1 MLIKHNH
8 KVQFAVTLGMQIK
21 PLRESNQGMTSTFD
35 YPDHRT
41 SKLKGLDARWKVAGF
56 FIAMLCIAFLK
67 TSTIAVIGFGASL
80 MLLVCTWPDFG
91 WWLPRIFWIIAGLLV
106 FILPTPFLT
115 PGETLFEWGILK
127 ASKEGLDTSA
137 LIFSRG
143 LSIST
148 LALALIG
155 SSTIYDLVRGA
166 IGLGLPSKIGSIFW
180 LGFRHLDLLSH
191 EFKRMRIALR
201 ARGYKIKSGFGSYKT
216 IAWLSANMLVRALDR
231 SEHVGL
237 AIKARGFNGVFT
249 SIETPKTT
257 WREFAFLSAML
268 LLPACLLALDFWWVI
283 IHD

>member
-1 MLIKHNH
+1 
-8 KVQFAVTLGMQIK
+8 
-21 PLRESNQGMTSTFD
+21 MTSTFD

-41 SKLKGLDARWKVAGF
+41 SKLKSLDARWKVAGF
-56 FIAMLCIAFLK
+56 FFAMLCIAFLK
-67 TSTIAVIGFGASL
+67 TSTIATIGFGASL

-115 PGETLFEWGILK
+115 PGETVFEWGILK
-127 ASKEGLDTSA
+127 ASKEGMDTSL

-143 LSIST
+143 LAIST

-166 IGLGLPSKIGSIFW
+166 NGLGLPSKICSIFW

-191 EFKRMRIALR
+191 EFKRMRVALR
-201 ARGYKIKSGFGSYKT
+201 ARGYKINSSLGSYKT
-216 IAWLSANMLVRALDR
+216 IAGLSANMLVRALDR

-237 AIKARGFNGVFT
+237 AIKARGFHGVFN
-249 SIETPKTT
+249 SLDTPKTT
-257 WREFAFLSAML
+257 WREFSFFFAML
-268 LLPACLLALDFWWVI
+268 LVPSSLLALDFWLGN
-283 IHD
+283 